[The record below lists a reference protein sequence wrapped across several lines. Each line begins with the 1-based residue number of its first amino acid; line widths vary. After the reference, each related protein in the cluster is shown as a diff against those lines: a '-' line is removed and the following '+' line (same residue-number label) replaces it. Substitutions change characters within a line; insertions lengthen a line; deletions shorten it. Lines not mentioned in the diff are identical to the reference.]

1 MDWRVMI
8 GDGWMFIAAGL
19 YVIYKYIK
27 SVMEYDDENN

>member
-1 MDWRVMI
+1 MI
-8 GDGWMFIAAGL
+8 GDGWKFIAAGL